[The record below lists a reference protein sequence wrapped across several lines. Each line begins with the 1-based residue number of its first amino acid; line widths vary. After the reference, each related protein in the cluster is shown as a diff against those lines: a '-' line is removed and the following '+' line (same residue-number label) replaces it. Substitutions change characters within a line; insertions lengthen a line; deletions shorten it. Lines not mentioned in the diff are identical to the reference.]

1 MKYSVNFQNMFILEV
16 NKFNI
21 RYISDDFLQGH
32 QPSGKSRNPKLL
44 FHKKN
49 IENFIIY
56 RFCAN

>member
-21 RYISDDFLQGH
+21 RYISDDFLQGQ